1 MSGLGKKVF
10 TAGDILTASQVNGY
24 LMDQA
29 VMAFP
34 DSASRGSAV
43 AVPTNGMMSYL
54 QNTNTV
60 EAYRTSGSA
69 IAGWEPVSPGFGNK
83 IINGDFDVNQ
93 RGFSSTTTN
102 GVYGFDRWLLIRAG
116 DGTTTYS
123 AQTFTPG
130 TAPVAG
136 YEAENFA
143 RLVTTGQTSAAV
155 VSVLT
160 QPIEDV
166 RTLANS
172 TATISFWAKAAS
184 GTPKV
189 SVVWDQNFGSGGS
202 PSSTVSTFAG
212 QVTISTSW
220 ARYSVTVEV
229 PSISGKTVGTAEN
242 SSFVN
247 LGLYVSAG
255 SNFNA
260 GTGSLGI
267 QTGTFDFWGVQVE
280 RGATVSPFRT
290 AAGTKQGE
298 YAACQRYYAS
308 MTVGGYA
315 TALFMGFAFSTTAGL
330 FTAQLPTRMRKEPTL
345 VLSAVSNFRTASAAG
360 VNTTLTALALNSS
373 SPMSARLGFTVA
385 SGLTAGQGAFL
396 EMTGTSSGL
405 AFNAEY

>member
-1 MSGLGKKVF
+1 MPKTTFV
-10 TAGDILTASQVNGY
+10 AGNILTANQVNEF
-24 LMDQA
+24 LMDQS
-29 VMAFP
+29 VMTFA
-34 DSASRGSAV
+34 DSDARGSAV
-43 AVPTNGMMSYL
+43 TVPTNGMVSYL
-54 QNTNTV
+54 ENSNTI
-60 EAYRTSGSA
+60 EQYRAYGTA
-69 IAGWEPVSPGFGNK
+69 IAGWEPVSPGLGNK

-93 RGFSSTTTN
+93 RGFTSTTTN

-116 DGTTTYS
+116 NGTTTYS

-136 YEAENFA
+136 YESENFA
-143 RLVTTGQTSAAV
+143 RLVTTGQTSTAV
-155 VSVLT
+155 ASVLT

-220 ARYSVTVEV
+220 ARYSVTLEV
-229 PSISGKTVGTAEN
+229 PSISGKTVGTTEN
-242 SSFVN
+242 SSYVN

-255 SNFNA
+255 SNFDA

-280 RGATVSPFRT
+280 KGATVSPFTT
-290 AAGTKQGE
+290 ATGTKQGE

-308 MTVGGYA
+308 MTVSGYA

-345 VLSAVSNFRTASAAG
+345 VLSAVSNFRTATAAG
-360 VNTTLTALALNSS
+360 VNTTLSTLTLVSS
-373 SPMSARLGFTVA
+373 SPMTARLGFTVA
-385 SGLTAGQGAFL
+385 SGLTAGQGTFL